1 MKKTLIA
8 VAAAAALTTSAFAEV
23 TFGGWGRAIRAPVA
37 SMGGDAITF
46 TSTSWGGDGRIGFGM
61 DFTSENVDMH
71 ADFKLEDGNAA
82 INDQLKVVVRPIENL
97 SISIGKLQDD
107 TLRGDCCYGSWTWL
121 RPNWLGGMLE
131 KSYKAEDE
139 GLTFSRTIDLKG
151 VAVKATPVE
160 GLVILAGI
168 PVAVNGYGDE
178 NIGNDGDARL
188 AETAYKAAKVA
199 FGYTIDGIGQI
210 KAQFLGKGPGSD
222 YGEDDTGDL
231 EVAFKL
237 SAVENLSAEV
247 GFKMQIL
254 DDSDAAKKL
263 VALGARY
270 QVNDACAVAASAAV
284 TLYGNSDYDP
294 SMAFGAGVDYALD
307 NGVGLCADVR
317 VAMPQNDIDPSIGFM
332 VGASKGFSNGKLS
345 AGFQGVSVAEG
356 SGTGLCG
363 SLKPAKDGAY
373 EADGFVWAVPV
384 CFEYWF

>member
-23 TFGGWGRAIRAPVA
+23 TFGGWGRAIWAPIA
-37 SMGGDAITF
+37 SNGGDAVTF
-46 TSTSWGGDGRIGFGM
+46 TSTSWGGKGRIGFGM

-71 ADFKLEDGNAA
+71 ADFKLEDDKAD
-82 INDQLKVVVRPIENL
+82 INDQLKIVVRPIENL

-107 TLRGDCCYGSWTWL
+107 TLRGDCCYGSWNWL
-121 RPNWLGGMLE
+121 RPNWFGGMLG

-168 PVAVNGYGDE
+168 PVANNGGE
-178 NIGNDGDARL
+178 ATAMGHTSNL
-188 AETAYKAAKVA
+188 AEDAYKAAKVG
-199 FGYTIDGIGQI
+199 FGYTIDGVGQI
-210 KAQFLGKGPGSD
+210 KAQFLGKGPSSN

-254 DDSDAAKKL
+254 DDSDAANKH

-270 QVNDACAVAASAAV
+270 QVNDACAVAASADV
-284 TLYGNSDYDP
+284 TLYGNSDKDP

-307 NGVGLCADVR
+307 NGIGLCADVR
-317 VAMPQNDIDPSIGFM
+317 VAMPQNDIDPSIGFLL
-332 VGASKGFSNGKLS
+332 GASKGFSNGKLS
-345 AGFQGVSVAEG
+345 VGFQGVSVAEG

-363 SLKPAKDGAY
+363 AMKPAKDGAL

-384 CFEYWF
+384 CFEFSF

>member
-23 TFGGWGRAIRAPVA
+23 TFGGWGRAIWAPIA
-37 SMGGDAITF
+37 SNGGDAVTF
-46 TSTSWGGDGRIGFGM
+46 TSTSWGGKGRIGFGM

-71 ADFKLEDGNAA
+71 ADFKLEDGKAD
-82 INDQLKVVVRPIENL
+82 INDQLKIVVRPIENV

-107 TLRGDCCYGSWTWL
+107 TLRGDCCYGSWNWL
-121 RPNWLGGMLE
+121 RPNWFGGMLE
-131 KSYKAEDE
+131 TSYKAEDE
-139 GLTFSRTIDLKG
+139 GLTFSRTIDLNG

-168 PVAVNGYGDE
+168 PVSDNSGEATAMGHTSN
-178 NIGNDGDARL
+178 L
-188 AETAYKAAKVA
+188 AEDAYKAAKVG
-199 FGYTIDGIGQI
+199 FGYTIDGVGQI
-210 KAQFLGKGPGSD
+210 KAQFLGKGPSSD

-247 GFKMQIL
+247 GFKMQL
-254 DDSDAAKKL
+254 KDNSDEANKL

-345 AGFQGVSVAEG
+345 AGFQGVSVAEN

-363 SLKPAKDGAY
+363 AMKPAKDGAL

-384 CFEYWF
+384 CFEFSF

>member
-8 VAAAAALTTSAFAEV
+8 VAAAAALTTSAFAEI
-23 TFGGWGRAIRAPVA
+23 TFGGWGRAIWAPVA
-37 SMGGDAITF
+37 SNGGDAVTF

-71 ADFKLEDGNAA
+71 ADFKLEDGKAE
-82 INDQLKVVVRPIENL
+82 INDQLKIVVRPIENL

-107 TLRGDCCYGSWTWL
+107 TLRGDCCFGSWNWL
-121 RPNWLGGMLE
+121 RPSWI
-131 KSYKAEDE
+131 SDE
-139 GLTFSRTIDLKG
+139 GITFSRTIDLNKG
-151 VAVKATPVE
+151 VAVKLTPVE

-168 PVAVNGYGDE
+168 PVANNGGEATDMGHTS
-178 NIGNDGDARL
+178 NL
-188 AETAYKAAKVA
+188 AEDAYKAAKVG
-199 FGYTIDGIGQI
+199 FGYTIDGVGQI
-210 KAQFLGKGPGSD
+210 KAQFLGKGPNSN

-247 GFKMQIL
+247 VFKMQIL
-254 DDSDAAKKL
+254 DDSDAANKH

-270 QVNDACAVAASAAV
+270 QVNDACAVAASADV
-284 TLYGNSDYDP
+284 TLYGNSDKDP

-307 NGVGLCADVR
+307 NGIGLCADVR

-345 AGFQGVSVAEG
+345 AGFQGVSVAEN
-356 SGTGLCG
+356 SKTGLCG
-363 SLKPAKDGAY
+363 AMKPAKDGAL

-384 CFEYWF
+384 CFEYFF

>member
-8 VAAAAALTTSAFAEV
+8 VAAAAALTTSAFAEI
-23 TFGGWGRAIRAPVA
+23 TFGGWGRAIWAPVA

-71 ADFKLEDGNAA
+71 ADFKLEEGNAA

-107 TLRGDCCYGSWTWL
+107 TLRGDCCYGSWNWL

-168 PVAVNGYGDE
+168 PVAVNGYGDK

>member
-8 VAAAAALTTSAFAEV
+8 VAAAAALTTSAFAEI
-23 TFGGWGRAIRAPVA
+23 TFGGWGRAIWAPVA
-37 SMGGDAITF
+37 SNGGDAVTF

-71 ADFKLEDGNAA
+71 ADFKLEDGKAE
-82 INDQLKVVVRPIENL
+82 INDQLKIVVRPIENL

-107 TLRGDCCYGSWTWL
+107 TLRGDCCFGSWNWL
-121 RPNWLGGMLE
+121 RPSWI
-131 KSYKAEDE
+131 SDE
-139 GLTFSRTIDLKG
+139 GITFSRTIDLNKG
-151 VAVKATPVE
+151 VAVKLTPVE

-168 PVAVNGYGDE
+168 PVANNGGEATDMGHTS
-178 NIGNDGDARL
+178 NL
-188 AETAYKAAKVA
+188 AEDAYKAAKVG
-199 FGYTIDGIGQI
+199 FGYTIDGVGQI
-210 KAQFLGKGPGSD
+210 KAQFLGKGPNSN

-254 DDSDAAKKL
+254 DDSDAANKH

-270 QVNDACAVAASAAV
+270 QVNDACAVAASADV
-284 TLYGNSDYDP
+284 TLYGNSDKDP

-307 NGVGLCADVR
+307 NGIGLCADVR
-317 VAMPQNDIDPSIGFM
+317 VAMPQNDIDPSIGFLL
-332 VGASKGFSNGKLS
+332 GASKGFSNGKLS
-345 AGFQGVSVAEG
+345 VGFQGVSVAEN

-363 SLKPAKDGAY
+363 AMKPAKDGAL

-384 CFEYWF
+384 CFEYFF

>member
-8 VAAAAALTTSAFAEV
+8 VAAAAALTTSAFAEI
-23 TFGGWGRAIRAPVA
+23 TFGGWGRAIWAPVA

-71 ADFKLEDGNAA
+71 ADFKLEEGNAA

-107 TLRGDCCYGSWTWL
+107 TLRGDCCYGSWNWL

-168 PVAVNGYGDE
+168 PVAVNGYGDK

-247 GFKMQIL
+247 GFKMQL
-254 DDSDAAKKL
+254 KDNSDEANKL

-307 NGVGLCADVR
+307 NGIGLCADVR

>member
-23 TFGGWGRAIRAPVA
+23 TFGGWGRAIWAPIA
-37 SMGGDAITF
+37 SNGGDAVTF
-46 TSTSWGGDGRIGFGM
+46 TSTSWGGKGRIGFGM

-71 ADFKLEDGNAA
+71 ADFKLEDGKAD
-82 INDQLKVVVRPIENL
+82 INDQLKIVVRPIENV

-107 TLRGDCCYGSWTWL
+107 TLRGDCCYGSWNWL
-121 RPNWLGGMLE
+121 RPNWFGGMLE
-131 KSYKAEDE
+131 TSYKAEDE
-139 GLTFSRTIDLKG
+139 GLTFSRTIDLNG

-168 PVAVNGYGDE
+168 PVSDNSGEATAMGHTSN
-178 NIGNDGDARL
+178 L
-188 AETAYKAAKVA
+188 AEDAYKAAKVG
-199 FGYTIDGIGQI
+199 FGYTIDGVGQI
-210 KAQFLGKGPGSD
+210 KAQFLGKGPSSD

-247 GFKMQIL
+247 GFKMQL
-254 DDSDAAKKL
+254 KDNSDEANKL

-284 TLYGNSDYDP
+284 TLYGNSDKDP

-307 NGVGLCADVR
+307 NGIGLCADVR

-345 AGFQGVSVAEG
+345 VGFQGVSVAEN

-363 SLKPAKDGAY
+363 AMKPAKDGAL

-384 CFEYWF
+384 CFEFSF

>member
-23 TFGGWGRAIRAPVA
+23 TFGGWGRAIWAPIA
-37 SMGGDAITF
+37 SNGGDAVTF

-71 ADFKLEDGNAA
+71 ADFRLEDGKAE
-82 INDQLKVVVRPIENL
+82 INDQLKIVVRPIENL

-107 TLRGDCCYGSWTWL
+107 TLRGDCCYGSWNWL
-121 RPNWLGGMLE
+121 RPNWLGGMSG

-178 NIGNDGDARL
+178 NIGNDGDDRL
-188 AETAYKAAKVA
+188 AETAYKAAKVG

-210 KAQFLGKGPGSD
+210 KAQFLGKGPNSD

-254 DDSDAAKKL
+254 DDSDAANKL

-284 TLYGNSDYDP
+284 TLYGNSDIDP
-294 SMAFGAGVDYALD
+294 SMAFGAGVDYVLD
-307 NGVGLCADVR
+307 NGIGLCADVR
-317 VAMPQNDIDPSIGFM
+317 VAMPQNDIDPSIGFLI
-332 VGASKGFSNGKLS
+332 GASKGFSNGKLS
-345 AGFQGVSVAEG
+345 VGFQGVSVGEN

-363 SLKPAKDGAY
+363 AMKPAKDGVL

-384 CFEYWF
+384 CFEFSF

>member
-8 VAAAAALTTSAFAEV
+8 VAAAAALTTSAFAEI
-23 TFGGWGRAIRAPVA
+23 TFGGWGRAIWAPVA
-37 SMGGDAITF
+37 SNGGDAVTF

-71 ADFKLEDGNAA
+71 ADFKLEEGKAE
-82 INDQLKVVVRPIENL
+82 INDQLKIVVRPIENL

-107 TLRGDCCYGSWTWL
+107 TLRGDCCYGSWNWL
-121 RPNWLGGMLE
+121 RPSWI
-131 KSYKAEDE
+131 SDE
-139 GLTFSRTIDLKG
+139 GITFSRTIDLKG

-168 PVAVNGYGDE
+168 PVANNGGKAEDMGHTS
-178 NIGNDGDARL
+178 NL
-188 AETAYKAAKVA
+188 AEDAYKAAKVG
-199 FGYTIDGIGQI
+199 FGYTIDGVGQI
-210 KAQFLGKGPGSD
+210 KAQFLGKGPSSD

-254 DDSDAAKKL
+254 DDSDAANKH

-270 QVNDACAVAASAAV
+270 QVNDACAVAASADV
-284 TLYGNSDYDP
+284 TLYGNSDNDP

-307 NGVGLCADVR
+307 NGIGLCADVR

-363 SLKPAKDGAY
+363 AMKPAKDGAL
-373 EADGFVWAVPV
+373 EADGFVWAIPV
-384 CFEYWF
+384 CFEYFF